1 MHRGSCQCTAGEHAC
16 RLVVLTGG
24 PGAGKTA
31 VLEVVRRHFCE
42 HVAVLPE
49 AASVVFGGGFPRAAG
64 APARRAA
71 QRAIYRVQ
79 VELER
84 MVLEERVA
92 AVALCDR
99 GTLDG
104 LAYWPGPPEE
114 LFGDV
119 GTDRA
124 AELARY
130 AAVIHL
136 RTPPAERGYN
146 HRNPLRDESAPEA
159 ARLDE
164 RVAAA
169 WSRHPR
175 RFFVESADD
184 FLDKLAATIAL
195 VRNEVPP
202 CCRRHAV
209 PEIAQRTPRGS
220 PPRGS
225 ST

>member
-1 MHRGSCQCTAGEHAC
+1 MHRGSCQCTALDHAC
-16 RLVVLTGG
+16 RRVVLTGG

-31 VLEVVRRHFCE
+31 VLEVVRRHFCA

-49 AASVVFGGGFPRAAG
+49 AASVVFGGGFPRAEG
-64 APARRAA
+64 VPARKAA

-79 VELER
+79 LELER

-119 GTDRA
+119 ATDLG
-124 AELARY
+124 AELSRY
-130 AAVIHL
+130 ATVIHL
-136 RTPPAERGYN
+136 RTPPTERGYD
-146 HRNPLRDESAPEA
+146 HRNPLRVESASEA

-164 RVAAA
+164 RIAAA

-184 FLDKLAATIAL
+184 FLDKLAAAVSLI
-195 VRNEVPP
+195 RNEVPP
-202 CCRRHAV
+202 CCQRHAV
-209 PEIAQRTPRGS
+209 PEIARRMLRGS
-220 PPRGS
+220 PTGPS